1 MNVLGYNLPMR
12 DKTPLILIVVLIG
25 LAVLLVIDGGI
36 TKLFDGL
43 ITSANTFLRTTP
55 LLIAAFLVAGFTQV
69 LVNEEF
75 VTRWLGKESGWKG
88 IGLACL
94 AGALIPG
101 GPYVY
106 YPIAAV
112 LMKSGAGIGVLVAFV
127 SAKNLWSVTRLPY
140 EVALIG
146 MEVTVSRFLLTLIF
160 PPLLGWAAELLFGRV
175 MDKIRSEASV

>member
-1 MNVLGYNLPMR
+1 MRYNLSMR
-12 DKTPLILIVVLIG
+12 DKTPLFLVFVLVVLGI
-25 LAVLLVIDGGI
+25 LLMMDGGFP
-36 TKLFDGL
+36 KLLDGFS
-43 ITSANTFLRTTP
+43 TSALTFLRTAP

-69 LVNEEF
+69 LVTKEF

-112 LMKSGAGIGVLVAFV
+112 IMKNGAGIGVLIAFV
-127 SAKNLWSVTRLPY
+127 TAKNLWSVSRLPY
-140 EVALIG
+140 EIALIG
-146 MEVTVSRFLLTLIF
+146 MEVTIYRFLLTLIF
-160 PPLLGWAAELLFGRV
+160 PPLLGWLAEILFGRF
-175 MDKIRSEASV
+175 MDNIRREAPI